1 MFLIN
6 VPIWSSEDVFTV
18 LNSIKEMFTFIL
30 ALIVR
35 QCVKVGEFFP
45 KLPPNATV
53 KSIHKIKHLYDENTY
68 WFTKSG
74 C

>member
-1 MFLIN
+1 MLYPFPLTLYMFLIN

-30 ALIVR
+30 AFVR

-45 KLPPNATV
+45 KLYHQ
-53 KSIHKIKHLYDENTY
+53 ILL
-68 WFTKSG
+68 
-74 C
+74 